1 MKSFTKWDKFIFCGL
16 LIICVISSLYV
27 YIIENT
33 GNNQEK
39 AVIQVQGKIIK
50 EIPLK
55 KYAKSKIYK
64 FNFNGN
70 NGYLEIKN
78 GNVRMLVMNRKICPK
93 KICSSTG
100 WINKKYEV
108 IVCLPNKLEVS
119 IETTKGKALDAIS
132 N

>member
-16 LIICVISSLYV
+16 LIICVISGLYV
-27 YIIENT
+27 YVIENT
-33 GNNQEK
+33 GSNEEK

-70 NGYLEIKN
+70 NGYIEIKN
-78 GNVRMLVMNRKICPK
+78 GNVRMLEMNRKICPK
-93 KICSSTG
+93 KICSNTG
-100 WINKKYEV
+100 WINKKYKV

-119 IETTKGKALDAIS
+119 IESAKDNTLDAIS